1 MRMHW
6 TARKQLLLLLGLA
19 LAVRLAAGFYWQ
31 SRHPDGFG
39 MGDSDGYFTL
49 GRAIAEGRPYE
60 YHGAQIFRAP
70 GYPLLLAPV
79 LRLSDTHAVLAAR
92 LENALL
98 GTLAVAGVWWLA
110 RQLFGPRAA
119 LLAALLAAL
128 FPESVAASALVLSD
142 TPFCALMLLQFGL
155 WTAAWKLGRSAPATV
170 FLALAAGL
178 AAGAATL
185 VRPSWL
191 LFTPLAAMTAVL
203 LANRRTDG
211 GGNPRWRH
219 LVIGTAMVAAMT
231 LVMAP
236 WWRRSER
243 LTGHFVPTTLQ
254 VGASLYDGLSE
265 QATGASDARPVAAF
279 ERLYRE
285 RHPAEDG
292 ESAAEVEYR
301 LDWHLRDAALGWLG
315 TQPRAAL
322 RLAGIKFL
330 RVWNVW
336 PNEASFSA
344 WPVRLAVAV
353 TYVPLLILGLLG
365 AVRTFRRGW
374 PYWLCWFPALYF
386 TALHAVFVGSIRY
399 RLPAMLGLIVLA
411 AGVATCWK
419 EVVPAL
425 DARGPRP
432 VGTAE

>member
-1 MRMHW
+1 MFW
-6 TARKQLLLLLGLA
+6 
-19 LAVRLAAGFYWQ
+19 
-31 SRHPDGFG
+31 
-39 MGDSDGYFTL
+39 
-49 GRAIAEGRPYE
+49 
-60 YHGAQIFRAP
+60 
-70 GYPLLLAPV
+70 
-79 LRLSDTHAVLAAR
+79 LSDTHAVLAAR

-128 FPESVAASALVLSD
+128 YPESVAASALILSD

-155 WTAAWKLGRSAPATV
+155 WTAAWKVWKEKGDSPHLCDDHAGMVPAYGPFRQMGTV
-170 FLALAAGL
+170 PFFRAILLSLAAGL
-178 AAGAATL
+178 VAGAATL

-203 LANRRTDG
+203 LDNRRTDG
-211 GGNPRWRH
+211 GGNRRWRH
-219 LVIGTAMVAAMT
+219 LVIGVAMVAAMA

-265 QATGASDARPVAAF
+265 QATGASDMRPVAAF

-285 RHPAEDG
+285 RHPAEDD
-292 ESAAEVEYR
+292 ESAAEYEYR
-301 LDWHLRDAALGWLG
+301 VDWHLRDAALGWLG

-330 RVWNVW
+330 RVWNLW
-336 PNEASFSA
+336 PNEANFSA

-353 TYVPLLILGLLG
+353 TYIPLLILGLVG

-419 EVVPAL
+419 EVTAAL
-425 DARGPRP
+425 DAHGPRP